1 MPLSP
6 LVTSAR
12 AAVAAVGAALLDA
25 WAVVQPIECFG
36 CGEPDRA
43 LCAACRVEL
52 RPRPPI
58 RVRCDA
64 DPGAPVLVAADYRDA
79 VRGAILALKED
90 GRTDAARLL
99 GHLITGVLASLGAS
113 GTVAAGVELAWVPSR
128 RSALRRRGFDPVR
141 EMLATVRL
149 PASPVLVARTAGG
162 AQKSRSREQRLASGG
177 RFGTRGRLIGRRFV
191 LVDDVVTT
199 GATLAACAEAIRVGG
214 GIVVA
219 AVGVCAPELSDRR
232 IGPAW

>member
-6 LVTSAR
+6 LVASTR
-12 AAVAAVGAALLDA
+12 AAAVVVGAALLDA

-43 LCAACRVEL
+43 LCAACRGEL
-52 RPRPPI
+52 RPGPPT

-64 DPGAPVLVAADYRDA
+64 DPGVPVLVAAEYGGP
-79 VRGAILALKED
+79 VRGAVLALKED
-90 GRTDAARLL
+90 GRTDAARPL
-99 GHLITGVLASLGAS
+99 GRLIAGMLAALGAS
-113 GTVAAGVELAWVPSR
+113 GAIAPGVELAWVPSR

-141 EMLATVRL
+141 EMLAAVRL
-149 PASPVLVARTAGG
+149 PASPVLVARAAGG
-162 AQKSRSREQRLASGG
+162 AQKSRSREQRLASDG
-177 RFGTRGRLIGRRFV
+177 RFGTRGRLAGRRFV

-199 GATLAACAEAIRVGG
+199 GATLAACADAIRAGG
-214 GIVVA
+214 GIVAA

-232 IGPAW
+232 MGAAS